1 MTTSVNPLTSHQYWE
16 SLRAQGFSLPQCQA
30 CKEFHFYLRPAC
42 PACGSLDIQAVVTS
56 GRGNVYSF
64 SIVYRAP
71 SPEFEK
77 DVPYVVAIVATD
89 EKAISRFT
97 SELDSAVVMVNA
109 STRFTDGSEFGF
121 GAEIGISTQKLH
133 ARGPMGLQELT
144 TSTYVVVGDGHTRH

>member
-1 MTTSVNPLTSHQYWE
+1 MSTPVNPLSGHQYWE

-89 EKAISRFT
+89 EGPHLMTRLIKVKPEEVTVGMR
-97 SELDSAVVMVNA
+97 VMV
-109 STRFTDGSEFGF
+109 SGWRTRDEPVERMSE
-121 GAEIGISTQKLH
+121 GAAPPLFEPESL
-133 ARGPMGLQELT
+133 
-144 TSTYVVVGDGHTRH
+144 

>member
-1 MTTSVNPLTSHQYWE
+1 MTTPVNPLSSHQYWE
-16 SLRAQGFSLPQCQA
+16 SLRAQGFSLPQCQT

-71 SPEFEK
+71 SPAFEK

-89 EKAISRFT
+89 LSIPLSSCFCQGKLWFCKSVTGAF
-97 SELDSAVVMVNA
+97 SA
-109 STRFTDGSEFGF
+109 
-121 GAEIGISTQKLH
+121 L
-133 ARGPMGLQELT
+133 
-144 TSTYVVVGDGHTRH
+144 

>member
-1 MTTSVNPLTSHQYWE
+1 MTTPVNPLSSHQYWE
-16 SLRAQGFSLPQCQA
+16 SLRAQGFSLPQCQT

-71 SPEFEK
+71 SPAFEK

-89 EKAISRFT
+89 EGPHLMTRLIKVKPEEVTVGMR
-97 SELDSAVVMVNA
+97 VMVNGWR
-109 STRFTDGSEFGF
+109 TRGEPAGRVSDGVAPPLFEPES
-121 GAEIGISTQKLH
+121 L
-133 ARGPMGLQELT
+133 
-144 TSTYVVVGDGHTRH
+144 

>member
-16 SLRAQGFSLPQCQA
+16 SLRTQGFCLPQCQA

-42 PACGSLDIQAVVTS
+42 PACGSLNIQAVVTS

-71 SPEFEK
+71 SPAFEK

-89 EKAISRFT
+89 EGPH
-97 SELDSAVVMVNA
+97 LM
-109 STRFTDGSEFGF
+109 TRLIKVKPE
-121 GAEIGISTQKLH
+121 E
-133 ARGPMGLQELT
+133 
-144 TSTYVVVGDGHTRH
+144 VVVGMRVMVSGWRTRDEPVERMSEGAAPPLFEPESL

>member
-16 SLRAQGFSLPQCQA
+16 SLRTQGFCLPQCQA

-42 PACGSLDIQAVVTS
+42 PACGSLNIQAVVTS

-71 SPEFEK
+71 SPAFEK

-89 EKAISRFT
+89 EGPHLMTRLIKVKPEEVTVGMR
-97 SELDSAVVMVNA
+97 VMV
-109 STRFTDGSEFGF
+109 SGWRTRDEPAELLSDGVAPPLFEPES
-121 GAEIGISTQKLH
+121 L
-133 ARGPMGLQELT
+133 
-144 TSTYVVVGDGHTRH
+144 

>member
-1 MTTSVNPLTSHQYWE
+1 MNPLSGHQYWE

-71 SPEFEK
+71 SPAFEK

-89 EKAISRFT
+89 EGPHLMTRLIKVKPEEVTVGMR
-97 SELDSAVVMVNA
+97 VMV
-109 STRFTDGSEFGF
+109 SGWRTRDEPVERMSE
-121 GAEIGISTQKLH
+121 GAAPPLFEPESL
-133 ARGPMGLQELT
+133 
-144 TSTYVVVGDGHTRH
+144 